1 MNNPKRF
8 IKLDE
13 LAGGNLPNRI
23 VESIEEMTLTTCEVV
38 EWDQSKPSFHMSI
51 KDGVFHVRI
60 NKQYS
65 LKKLF
70 AILGSVIGTI
80 WAVIQFAIPYFA

>member
-1 MNNPKRF
+1 MDSKTQF
-8 IKLDE
+8 VKLDE
-13 LAGGNLPNRI
+13 LASGRLPNRI
-23 VESIEEMTLTTCEVV
+23 VETIEEMTLTTSEVV
-38 EWDQSKPSFHMSI
+38 EWEQSKPDFHMSI

-60 NKQYS
+60 DKQYS

-80 WAVIQFAIPYFA
+80 WAVIQFAIPYFT